1 MAVSGYMRGVFWIC
15 MVCMTSALNDVLMR
29 EAGYR
34 LPSMQVAFFRTFF
47 ALLTLLPVITYKG
60 WHTIKTVQLNWH
72 IVRSLLGF
80 CAIALWCY
88 GVSSVPL
95 AIVSTVG
102 HVIPLFVLV
111 LAYFLLKE
119 KIGWQRVVATL
130 GGFSGILLIVC
141 TSYSS
146 QNSHES
152 SPLFYGMVGLLFAA
166 LCFALSDIVNKKMV
180 HEESHLS
187 MLFYF
192 ALGTTL
198 AGMVPAYKVW
208 VDPTM
213 TEILYLLALGAG
225 GNMILFF
232 LLKAFAATDVS
243 ALAPFRYVEL
253 LFALAFGYFLYG
265 EIPNSWAW
273 VGIGIIVPCTFAV
286 MIYESNRRKETA
298 EASA

>member
-1 MAVSGYMRGVFWIC
+1 MAISGYMRGVFWIC

-47 ALLTLLPVITYKG
+47 ALMTLLPVITYKG
-60 WHTIKTVQLNWH
+60 WHTIRTVQLNWH

-88 GVSSVPL
+88 GVGNVPL

-111 LAYFLLKE
+111 LAYFLLHE
-119 KIGWQRVVATL
+119 NIGWQRVVATL
-130 GGFSGILLIVC
+130 SGFSGILLIVC
-141 TSYSS
+141 TSYA
-146 QNSHES
+146 NTSHHDS
-152 SPLFYGMVGLLFAA
+152 SPLFYGMIGLLIAA
-166 LCFALSDIVNKKMV
+166 VCFALSDIVNKKMV

-198 AGMVPAYKVW
+198 AGLFPAYQVW
-208 VDPTM
+208 VAPTNS
-213 TEILYLLALGAG
+213 ELLYLLALGGG

-265 EIPNSWAW
+265 EIPNQWAW
-273 VGIGIIVPCTFAV
+273 VGIAIIVPSTFAV
-286 MIYESNRRKETA
+286 MVYESNRKKERNQA
-298 EASA
+298 AA